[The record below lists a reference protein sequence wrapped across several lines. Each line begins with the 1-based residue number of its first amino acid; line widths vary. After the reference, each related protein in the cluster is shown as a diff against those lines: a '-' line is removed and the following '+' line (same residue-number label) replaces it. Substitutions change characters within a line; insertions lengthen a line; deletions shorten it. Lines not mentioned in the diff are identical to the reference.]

1 MSCYDEHRAEELELR
16 IPGLRL
22 AARAWGP
29 ETGRRVLCLHG
40 WLDSAASFDRL
51 APLLRG
57 LRMVCLDLPGHGLSE
72 HRHPTASYD
81 FIYWIPDVLAAADAL
96 GWERFSLLGH
106 SLGAMIASCVAGT
119 APERIERMALVDGL
133 GPLTCEADQAPERL
147 AAAIDERRAAEANP
161 AAVYP
166 DRGTVATKLQRALR
180 GLTAEAARVLV
191 GRGTREIPGGVTWRH
206 DPRLRGKSM
215 LRLTEAHVHAFLSR
229 VTCPVLMI
237 RPMGGWPANEEL
249 IRARLDRLQRGR
261 LLKVE
266 GGHHVHL
273 TQPQNVAPHLQRFLT
288 DEGEEEYEGE
298 SE

>member
-1 MSCYDEHRAEELELR
+1 MRDKEQHQAEEVELQ

-22 AARAWGP
+22 AGRAWGP

-51 APLLRG
+51 APLLPD
-57 LRMVCLDLPGHGLSE
+57 LRLVCLDLPGHGLSE
-72 HRHPTASYD
+72 HRHLTASYD
-81 FIYWIPDVLAAADAL
+81 FVYWIPDVIAAADAL

-119 APERIERMALVDGL
+119 TPQRIERMALVDGL

-147 AAAIDERRAAEANP
+147 AAAIDERRDLMP
-161 AAVYP
+161 TGMSTKPPVYP
-166 DRGTVATKLQRALR
+166 DRRTVATKLQRALR
-180 GLTAEAARVLV
+180 GLTDEAAQVLV
-191 GRGTREIPGGVTWRH
+191 GRGTRDLSGGVTWRH
-206 DPRLRGKSM
+206 DPRLRGKSL

-237 RPMGGWPANEEL
+237 RPDGGWPANEEL
-249 IRARLDRLQRGR
+249 IRARLARLQQGR
-261 LLKVE
+261 LLMVE

-273 TQPQNVAPHLQRFLT
+273 VQPENVAPHLQQFLA
-288 DEGEEEYEGE
+288 EERE
-298 SE
+298 